1 MNNNIGSE
9 NISDQISTDKETIYD
24 NFKDENIF
32 YVVSKRKNVNYN
44 MSKIPRMGK
53 IEEED
58 GEFSQSFCIAD
69 NPLIL
74 SECISANDDSTL
86 YFFINL
92 SMVNFFADKMS
103 ELKLL
108 EADGDIRDLSGK
120 YNLFERKD
128 LWVYF
133 YKKNLKV
140 YRYLFAK
147 NEGEIIEYLSE
158 KKEEVHPRIISST
171 KDIELLK
178 DYMEKI
184 KTGEE
189 IRFNKIESI

>member
-1 MNNNIGSE
+1 MNNNINSE
-9 NISDQISTDKETIYD
+9 NISDQISLDKETTCD

-32 YVVSKRKNVNYN
+32 YVVSKRKNVEYDLNA
-44 MSKIPRMGK
+44 IPRIGK
-53 IEEED
+53 IDEENN
-58 GEFSQSFCIAD
+58 EFSQSFCIAD

-92 SMVNFFADKMS
+92 TMIKFFENKMN
-103 ELKLL
+103 ELKSVNN
-108 EADGDIRDLSGK
+108 ECDIRDISGK

-147 NEGEIIEYLSE
+147 NEDEITEYLSN
-158 KKEEVHPRIISST
+158 KKDNVHPRIISSS

-189 IRFNKIESI
+189 TRYNKIESI